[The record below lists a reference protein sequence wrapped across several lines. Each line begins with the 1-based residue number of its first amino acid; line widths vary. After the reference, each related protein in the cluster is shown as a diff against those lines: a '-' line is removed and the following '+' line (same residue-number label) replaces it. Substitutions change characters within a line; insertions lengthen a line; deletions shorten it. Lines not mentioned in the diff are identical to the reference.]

1 MPPDRV
7 ARLSA
12 RSDVVETGS
21 WVMRERRRVVFCDGD
36 DATWCCETAAKL
48 LQPPIS
54 EAEAEKGRD
63 TELRGFD

>member
-1 MPPDRV
+1 
-7 ARLSA
+7 
-12 RSDVVETGS
+12 
-21 WVMRERRRVVFCDGD
+21 MRERRRVVFCDGD